1 MKRIRYN
8 SPVVLTFA
16 LLSLLTLPLDTLT
29 GGWTTQRLFSVYRCS
44 LLDPLAYAR
53 FFGHVLGHS
62 GLSHYMNNMLLM
74 LLVGP
79 PLEEKYGSGA
89 LLQFIAATA
98 LATGLVEFIFFPGYA
113 LLGASGVVFMMIV
126 LSSFTDMHRGAVPL
140 TLILVVALYLGGEIV
155 AGLTSADNVSQLA
168 HIVGGVCG
176 MFFGFAS
183 GNAKNGQ
190 RRRR

>member
-1 MKRIRYN
+1 MRRIRYN

-16 LLSLLTLPLDTLT
+16 LLSLLTLPLGTFT
-29 GGWTTQRLFSVYRCS
+29 AGWTTQHLFSVYRCS
-44 LLDPLAYAR
+44 LLDPLAYVR

-62 GLSHYMNNMLLM
+62 GLSHYMGNMLLL

-79 PLEEKYGSGA
+79 PLEEKYGGQT
-89 LLQFIAATA
+89 LLACIAATA
-98 LATGLVEFIFFPGYA
+98 LATGLVEFLFFPGAA

-126 LSSFTDMHRGAVPL
+126 LSSFTATERGTIPL

-176 MFFGFAS
+176 MAAGFVLVR
-183 GNAKNGQ
+183 Q
-190 RRRR
+190 